1 MDTPITRLRNLMTP
15 IINYF
20 TIAKNKNMSSKMSKI
35 VDIEEQKCIKLIPE
49 IQKIIR
55 EIPDDAMTNKHR
67 NNNNMMFNDIHE
79 ILYRKFGEYDFVGS
93 SNDQEL
99 YIIGERGK
107 GKLIIEWRN

>member
-1 MDTPITRLRNLMTP
+1 
-15 IINYF
+15 
-20 TIAKNKNMSSKMSKI
+20 
-35 VDIEEQKCIKLIPE
+35 
-49 IQKIIR
+49 
-55 EIPDDAMTNKHR
+55 
-67 NNNNMMFNDIHE
+67 MFNDIHE